1 MEGYQWR
8 GARVGGK
15 GRENKKHNWISTKVF
30 VLIQGE
36 GKNNIGNGEAKE
48 LTYMTHEHE
57 LRGVGEYW
65 REVGA
70 GWRRIKGENGAT
82 IIT

>member
-48 LTYMTHEHE
+48 LTYMSHGHE
-57 LRGVGEYW
+57 LKWE
-65 REVGA
+65 GA
-70 GWRRIKGENGAT
+70 GGRSVQGRGE
-82 IIT
+82 